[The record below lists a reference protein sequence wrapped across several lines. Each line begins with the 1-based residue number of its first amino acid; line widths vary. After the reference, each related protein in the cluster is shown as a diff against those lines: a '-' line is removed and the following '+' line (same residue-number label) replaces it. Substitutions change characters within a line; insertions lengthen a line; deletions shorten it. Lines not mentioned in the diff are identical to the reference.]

1 MSEFETRLSRR
12 QCFSTL
18 AATAAAVGTLCAQ
31 QPAEKNIRAIT
42 RFYVKPERVGDFPSI
57 IKEYLPVF
65 SKAGHKVASSW
76 WRSETGPGQFVV
88 VANHAK
94 WSEVDNAGAL
104 KEVAAELAPLRAR
117 TRQCLERMD
126 RIFDVIVPECS
137 IRSSNPE
144 LPSLVS
150 VSRRRIRPEHIDD
163 YIQAVKTEIVP
174 AMKKAEIRMS
184 LLSRTVFGE
193 PGPVYRRTTP
203 VKSWAASG
211 SR

>member
-1 MSEFETRLSRR
+1 
-12 QCFSTL
+12 
-18 AATAAAVGTLCAQ
+18 
-31 QPAEKNIRAIT
+31 
-42 RFYVKPERVGDFPSI
+42 
-57 IKEYLPVF
+57 
-65 SKAGHKVASSW
+65 
-76 WRSETGPGQFVV
+76 
-88 VANHAK
+88 
-94 WSEVDNAGAL
+94 
-104 KEVAAELAPLRAR
+104 
-117 TRQCLERMD
+117 MD

-184 LLSRTVFGE
+184 LLTRTVFGE

-203 VKSWAASG
+203 VKSWAAMDEAEPLTAAMGGPAAMQKFLARLNPWILETETQVYSHVPELDYKV
-211 SR
+211 SV